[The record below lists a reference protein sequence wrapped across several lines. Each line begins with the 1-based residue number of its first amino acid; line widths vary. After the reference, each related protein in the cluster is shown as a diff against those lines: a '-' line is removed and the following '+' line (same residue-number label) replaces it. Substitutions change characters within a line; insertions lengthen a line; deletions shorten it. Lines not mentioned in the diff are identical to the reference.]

1 MSKINQENIKNS
13 NYMSLS
19 IKDMNGKNYHIIVDS
34 NTTVNSLKRI
44 VLNQINSPN
53 ENQILFFDG
62 KKFNENNTLN
72 DCNIN
77 SDTKI
82 HIVSRVSSFF

>member
-1 MSKINQENIKNS
+1 MNKENQENIEKT
-13 NYMSLS
+13 NYMNLS
-19 IKDMNGKNYHIIVDS
+19 IKDMNGKTHPIIVES
-34 NTTVNSLKRI
+34 STTVNTLKRI
-44 VLNQINSPN
+44 VLNQIRIPN
-53 ENQILFFDG
+53 ENHILFFDG

>member
-1 MSKINQENIKNS
+1 MNKENN
-13 NYMSLS
+13 NFMNLS
-19 IKDMNGKNYHIIVDS
+19 IKDINGKTHPIIVDS

-44 VLNQINSPN
+44 VLNQIKSPN
-53 ENQILFFDG
+53 ENHTLFFDG

-77 SDTKI
+77 NNTKI
-82 HIVSRVSSFF
+82 HIVSRVSSIF

>member
-1 MSKINQENIKNS
+1 MNQENKENINKT
-13 NYMSLS
+13 NYMNLS
-19 IKDMNGKNYHIIVDS
+19 IKDINGKTHPIIVDS
-34 NTTVNSLKRI
+34 NTTVNTLKRI

-77 SDTKI
+77 SYTKI
-82 HIVSRVSSFF
+82 HIVTRVSSFF

>member
-1 MSKINQENIKNS
+1 MNKENLENP

-19 IKDMNGKNYHIIVDS
+19 IKDINGKTHPIIVDS
-34 NTTVNSLKRI
+34 NTTVNTLKRI
-44 VLNQINSPN
+44 VLNQINSSN
-53 ENQILFFDG
+53 ENQTLFFDG